1 MMNISKNT
9 IDILKNY
16 ATINPSVYVKKG
28 NVIST
33 ISPQKTIMSFCEVEE
48 TFPENFAIYELS
60 RFLGVVSLFE
70 DPSYEFM
77 EEKVKIKSNK
87 HSVLYRYAEPSM
99 IITPPDKEITLP
111 KENITELDVSWSDI
125 QKVMRGASILSKPQ
139 VQFSVRRSK
148 IFMEAVDTKD
158 MSGDNYSIVVDEY
171 GEDVDISEMDY
182 IFKIEN
188 MKLIEGDYKIALS
201 PKGLARFQCVTKP
214 ITYFIA
220 LEAK

>member
-1 MMNISKNT
+1 MNISKNT

-33 ISPQKTIMSFCEVEE
+33 ISPQRTIMSFCEVEE

-60 RFLGVVSLFE
+60 RFLGVISLFE

-99 IITPPDKEITLP
+99 IITPPEKDIVLP
-111 KENITELDVSWSDI
+111 EDNNTELDVSWSDI

-139 VQFSVRRSK
+139 IKFSVKRNK

-171 GEDVDISEMDY
+171 GEDVDINEMDY

-188 MKLIEGDYKIALS
+188 WKLIEGDYKIALS
-201 PKGLARFQCVTKP
+201 PKGLARFKCVTKP